1 MKIFNPKIDYLA
13 KFLKYGVPKIKNG
26 KFGIRYIL
34 YPESALDRHIRKYGI
49 FQDFM
54 TTRAKELLPQNGII
68 FDIGANIGLMT
79 LPLAV
84 LAVPK
89 GGVYA
94 FEADFPIAA
103 RLQVNVDINYL
114 KNTHVIPK
122 VVQDNPDLKEITLY
136 RRRAIDG
143 DNLINEG
150 LSSTAKIPLHTV
162 SEYTVMCTTIDAF
175 AKEQKIDRVDLLKI
189 DVEGTEIKVLRGGD
203 HCIDQYRPII
213 IYEYSSIIDE
223 LSRSDNSPKSFEF
236 LGAKGYVQFE
246 IFNERQLKKINKPNT
261 GIKSSNIIAFPQE
274 RINAYRLW
282 INNVL
287 GGYEKI

>member
-1 MKIFNPKIDYLA
+1 MKYLA
-13 KFLKYGVPKIKNG
+13 KFLNYGVPKIKTG

-34 YPESALDRHIRKYGI
+34 FPESAMDRHIRKFGI

-54 TTRAKELLPQNGII
+54 TTRAKELLPQDGII
-68 FDIGANIGLMT
+68 FDIGANVGLMT
-79 LPLAV
+79 LPFAV

-89 GGVYA
+89 GKVYA

-114 KNTHVIPK
+114 QNTHVVPK
-122 VVQDNPDLKEITLY
+122 VVQDNPEMKEITLY

-162 SEYTVMCTTIDAF
+162 LEY
-175 AKEQKIDRVDLLKI
+175 
-189 DVEGTEIKVLRGGD
+189 
-203 HCIDQYRPII
+203 
-213 IYEYSSIIDE
+213 
-223 LSRSDNSPKSFEF
+223 
-236 LGAKGYVQFE
+236 E
-246 IFNERQLKKINKPNT
+246 IFNEQQLRKLSGPNVK
-261 GIKSSNIIAFPQE
+261 IKSSNIIAFPRE
-274 RINAYRLW
+274 KIGDHRSW

-287 GGYEKI
+287 GNYEKI

>member
-1 MKIFNPKIDYLA
+1 MKYLA
-13 KFLKYGVPKIKNG
+13 KFLNYGVPKIKTG

-34 YPESALDRHIRKYGI
+34 FPESAMDRHIRKFGI

-54 TTRAKELLPQNGII
+54 TARAKELLPQDGII
-68 FDIGANIGLMT
+68 FDIGANVGLMT
-79 LPLAV
+79 LPFAV

-89 GGVYA
+89 GKVYA

-114 KNTHVIPK
+114 QNTHVVPK
-122 VVQDNPDLKEITLY
+122 VVQDNPEMKEITLY

-162 SEYTVMCTTIDAF
+162 LEYAVMCTTIDAF
-175 AKEQKIDRVDLLKI
+175 AEEQKIERVDLIKM
-189 DVEGTEIKVLRGGD
+189 DVEGTEIKVLHGGER
-203 HCIDQYRPII
+203 CIDQNRPII

-223 LSRSDNSPKSFEF
+223 LSNSDNSAKSFEF
-236 LGAKGYVQFE
+236 LKGKGYIQFE
-246 IFNERQLKKINKPNT
+246 IFNEQQLRKLSGPNVK
-261 GIKSSNIIAFPQE
+261 IKSSNIIAFPRE
-274 RINAYRLW
+274 KIGDHRSW

-287 GGYEKI
+287 GNYEKI

>member
-54 TTRAKELLPQNGII
+54 TTRAKELLPQDSII
-68 FDIGANIGLMT
+68 FDIGANVGLMT
-79 LPLAV
+79 LPFAV
-84 LAVPK
+84 LAAPK
-89 GGVYA
+89 GKVYA
-94 FEADFPIAA
+94 FEPDFPVAA

-114 KNTHVIPK
+114 QNAHVIPK
-122 VVQDNPDLKEITLY
+122 VVQDNPNLKEITLY

-143 DNLINEG
+143 DNLVNEG
-150 LSSTAKIPLHTV
+150 LSSTAKIPLHTILG
-162 SEYTVMCTTIDAF
+162 YTVMCTTIDAF
-175 AKEQKIDRVDLLKI
+175 VKEQKIERVNLIKI
-189 DVEGTEIKVLRGGD
+189 DVEGTEIKVLRGGER
-203 HCIDQYRPII
+203 CIDQNRPII
-213 IYEYSSIIDE
+213 IYEYSAIIDE
-223 LSRSDNSPKSFEF
+223 LSRSDNSAKSFEF
-236 LGAKGYVQFE
+236 LKGRGYIQFE
-246 IFNERQLKKINKPNT
+246 IFNERQLKKINEPDAS
-261 GIKSSNIIAFPQE
+261 IKSSNIIAFPQE